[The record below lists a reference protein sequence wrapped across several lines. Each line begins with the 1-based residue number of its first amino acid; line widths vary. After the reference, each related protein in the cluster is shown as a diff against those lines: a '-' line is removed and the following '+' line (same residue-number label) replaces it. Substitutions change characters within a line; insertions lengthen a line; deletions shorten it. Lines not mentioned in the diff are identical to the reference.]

1 VAELEVLRVLKA
13 ELGGKIP
20 LRAFFDL
27 IVGTKYVSSFSTN
40 FCFVSRLTDWLLA
53 LGGSLL

>member
-1 VAELEVLRVLKA
+1 VAELEVLRILKK

-27 IVGTKYVSSFSTN
+27 IVGTKYASMLLSN
-40 FCFVSRLTDWLLA
+40 LRLM
-53 LGGSLL
+53 

>member
-1 VAELEVLRVLKA
+1 MAELEVLRILEK

-27 IVGTKYVSSFSTN
+27 IIGTKYVFML
-40 FCFVSRLTDWLLA
+40 FVNLRPI
-53 LGGSLL
+53 